1 MAETPPPARRSDVIK
16 RGFERAPHRALL
28 RATGVIK
35 DEVDFRKPFIAVA
48 NSYIDIVPGHV
59 HLQRVGQVVKDA
71 IREAGG
77 VPFEFNTIGVDD
89 GIAMGHIGMRYSL
102 PSRELIAD
110 CVETVVAAHQFD
122 GMVCIPN
129 CDKIVPGM
137 LMAAMRLNIPTIFVS
152 GGPMEAGR
160 LGDRDVDLI
169 TVFEG
174 VGKRQSGAMSDEE
187 LLQLEQVACP
197 TCGSCS
203 GMFTANS
210 MNCLSEA
217 LGLALPG
224 NGTILATSPERDELY
239 RAAGRRIVELVD
251 EQLLPSDI
259 VTPEA
264 IDNAFALDMA
274 MGGSTNTV
282 LHTIA
287 LANEGGVQYPLAR
300 LNEVA
305 ARVPHICKVSPA
317 SEYHIADVGR
327 AGGISAILHEVA
339 KKPGVLNLAT
349 RTVTGKT
356 LGEVIADADVRDWN
370 VIRPLDNAYSPTG
383 GLAVLFGNLAPDGAV
398 VKSGAVAPSMLRH
411 CGPARVFTDEETA
424 SRAVLEGEIKAGD
437 VIVIK
442 YEGPRGGPGMRE
454 MLATTANL
462 AGMGLDDKVA
472 LVTDGRFSGGSRGA
486 AIGHVSPEAAEGGP
500 IAAIRDGDTIDID
513 IPNHSLNV
521 DLPDAEIERRLAEEP
536 PFVREVPRGWL
547 QRYRTMVTSANT
559 GAVLRVPE

>member
-1 MAETPPPARRSDVIK
+1 MVEPAPPARRSDAIK

-35 DEVDFRKPFIAVA
+35 DEADFRKPFIAVA

-59 HLQRVGQVVKDA
+59 HLQRVGQVVKEA

-77 VPFEFNTIGVDD
+77 IPFEFNTIGVDD

-137 LMAAMRLNIPTIFVS
+137 LMATMRLNIPTIFVS
-152 GGPMEAGR
+152 GGPMEAGH
-160 LGDRDVDLI
+160 LGGRDVDLI

-174 VGKRQSGAMSDEE
+174 VGKRQAGAMSDEE

-287 LANEGGVQYPLAR
+287 LANEGGVHYPLAR

-327 AGGISAILHEVA
+327 AGGISAILHEAA
-339 KKPGVLNLAT
+339 KKPGVLNLDT

-356 LGEVIADADVRDWN
+356 LGEVIANAEVRDRD
-370 VIRPLDNAYSPTG
+370 VIRSLDNAYSPTG

-398 VKSGAVAPSMLRH
+398 VKSGAVAPSMLKH
-411 CGPARVFTDEETA
+411 SGPARVFTDEESA

-437 VIVIK
+437 VIVVK
-442 YEGPRGGPGMRE
+442 YEGPKGGPGMRE

-486 AIGHVSPEAAEGGP
+486 AIGHVSPEAADGGP
-500 IAAIRDGDTIDID
+500 IAAIRDGDTIEID

-521 DLPDAEIERRLAEEP
+521 DLSDAEIERRLAEEP
-536 PFVREVPRGWL
+536 PFVRQVPRGWL
-547 QRYRTMVTSANT
+547 QRYRALVTSANT
-559 GAVLRVPE
+559 GAVLRTPE